1 MGKSLACVSESCL
14 HFYYFDLHM
23 NFGICSGH
31 ICACRLSES
40 EAYES
45 VNRAKKVIKDFN
57 FYLGHIFLQIHHQK

>member
-1 MGKSLACVSESCL
+1 MYFICKYCCMGKSLACVSESCL

-40 EAYES
+40 EADE
-45 VNRAKKVIKDFN
+45 KC
-57 FYLGHIFLQIHHQK
+57 

>member
-40 EAYES
+40 EAYE
-45 VNRAKKVIKDFN
+45 KC
-57 FYLGHIFLQIHHQK
+57 